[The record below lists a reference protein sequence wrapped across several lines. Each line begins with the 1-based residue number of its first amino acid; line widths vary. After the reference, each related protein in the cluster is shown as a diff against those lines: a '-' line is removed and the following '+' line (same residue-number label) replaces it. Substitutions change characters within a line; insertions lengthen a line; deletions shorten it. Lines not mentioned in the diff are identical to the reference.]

1 MAAAHHGG
9 VEDWYARAIAFA
21 LRASRIGSNRIRPFG
36 AWFSAWLQMATCR
49 MISTTT
55 ASSARHV
62 HLLRGIRNMCVPKPS
77 SNDDDNTKQHRNNDD
92 DKSSACVH
100 RATRHSTAAL
110 IATMFVAEC
119 RPIGLLQTTTNDLFV
134 AASMFIRTRVTMPS
148 RAMRARRVAA
158 TMTRIWRRSMRPLWP

>member
-77 SNDDDNTKQHRNNDD
+77 SNDDDNTKQHRNSGDTQ
-92 DKSSACVH
+92 KQRV
-100 RATRHSTAAL
+100 RAQSHAPLHGCLDRHYVRGGVPSDR
-110 IATMFVAEC
+110 IAS
-119 RPIGLLQTTTNDLFV
+119 NHNK
-134 AASMFIRTRVTMPS
+134 
-148 RAMRARRVAA
+148 
-158 TMTRIWRRSMRPLWP
+158 